1 MRQEGGSTAPTAST
15 AAPGA
20 DRVHF
25 RESELN
31 SGRAICFFDLANWEC
46 DGRVD

>member
-1 MRQEGGSTAPTAST
+1 MRQESGTTASAAPTSAT
-15 AAPGA
+15 GA